1 MRSIK
6 LLLIALGLCFVAEAF
21 ALRKTTEFTS
31 NDPVAKKSS
40 QMQDDSLNI
49 SIGNSSARSYIR
61 RGNRLYTDSLY
72 EKAGVEY
79 KRALAVEPTSVEA
92 LYNYGNALLMR
103 QKGEEALKQYSNAI
117 NLIKKNKRGI
127 AYNDKDKARL
137 ADIYHNIGVLLQSA
151 KQYDYCIEAYRN
163 SLRNDP
169 TNHETRYNLSLAQK
183 MKKEQEQQKQDSK
196 QNQQEQE
203 QQKQQEQQNSQKE
216 QEEQQEQ
223 QQQEQQQQDNRQPQ
237 ISKENAEQLLKAV
250 MQDEKDIQEKV
261 KKEMQEVQPR
271 KFDKDW

>member
-6 LLLIALGLCFVAEAF
+6 LLLIAWGLFFVIGGAS
-21 ALRKTTEFTS
+21 ALRKTTALTS
-31 NDPVAKKSS
+31 NDVAEIKSYQS
-40 QMQDDSLNI
+40 INDSLNI
-49 SIGNSSARSYIR
+49 NIGNSARNYIR
-61 RGNRLYTDSLY
+61 RGNKLYADSLY
-72 EKAGVEY
+72 EKAGIEY
-79 KRALAVEPTSVEA
+79 KRALTVDPTSVEA
-92 LYNYGNALLMR
+92 LYNYGNTLLMR

-117 NLIKKNKRGI
+117 NLIKKNERGI
-127 AYNDKDKARL
+127 AYNDKDKAKL
-137 ADIYHNIGVLLQSA
+137 ADIYHNMGVLLQSA
-151 KQYDYCIEAYRN
+151 KQYEHCIEAYKN

-169 TNHETRYNLSLAQK
+169 IDHETRYNLSLALK
-183 MKKEQEQQKQDSK
+183 MKKEQEQQQQDK

-203 QQKQQEQQNSQKE
+203 QEQEKKQEQQNSQKE
-216 QEEQQEQ
+216 QEQQQEEQQKQ
-223 QQQEQQQQDNRQPQ
+223 QQQENRQSQ

>member
-6 LLLIALGLCFVAEAF
+6 LLLIVLGLCFVVGAS
-21 ALRKTTEFTS
+21 ALRNTTELTS
-31 NDPVAKKSS
+31 NEPVVIKSS
-40 QMQDDSLNI
+40 QMVDDSLNI
-49 SIGNSSARSYIR
+49 NIGNTSARSYIR
-61 RGNRLYTDSLY
+61 RGNKLYADSLY
-72 EKAGVEY
+72 EKAGIEY
-79 KRALAVEPTSVEA
+79 KRALTVEPTSIEA

-103 QKGEEALKQYSNAI
+103 QKGEEALKQYSNAT
-117 NLIKKNKRGI
+117 NLIKKNELGI
-127 AYNDKDKARL
+127 AYNDKDKVRL

-151 KQYDYCIEAYRN
+151 KQYDHCIEAYKK

-183 MKKEQEQQKQDSK
+183 MKKEQQEQQKQDSQ
-196 QNQQEQE
+196 QNQQEQ
-203 QQKQQEQQNSQKE
+203 QKQEKEQQNSQKE
-216 QEEQQEQ
+216 QE
-223 QQQEQQQQDNRQPQ
+223 QQQEEQQKQQDNRQPQ

>member
-6 LLLIALGLCFVAEAF
+6 LLLIALGLFFVVGAS
-21 ALRKTTEFTS
+21 ALRKTTELTS
-31 NDPVAKKSS
+31 NKSVAIKSS
-40 QMQDDSLNI
+40 QMVDDSLNI
-49 SIGNSSARSYIR
+49 NIGNTSARSYIR
-61 RGNRLYTDSLY
+61 RGNKFYADSLY
-72 EKAGVEY
+72 EKAGIEY
-79 KRALAVEPTSVEA
+79 KRALTVEPTSIEA

-103 QKGEEALKQYSNAI
+103 QKGEEALKQYSNAT
-117 NLIKKNKRGI
+117 NLIKKNELGI
-127 AYNDKDKARL
+127 AYNDKDKVRL

-151 KQYDYCIEAYRN
+151 KQYDHCIEAYKK

-196 QNQQEQE
+196 ENQQEQE
-203 QQKQQEQQNSQKE
+203 QEQREQQNSQKE

-223 QQQEQQQQDNRQPQ
+223 QKQQQQDNRQPQ
-237 ISKENAEQLLKAV
+237 MSKENAEQLLKAV
-250 MQDEKDIQEKV
+250 IQDEKDIQEKV